1 MGGKKSSDY
10 WPGNIAGQGAHF
22 QGADLA
28 GKQTFSRGHSFQLP
42 SSSPPGTQPLTRS
55 PAHWPSPPF
64 PEPAPRDL
72 AGTGPRGGLVLTSF
86 PPLAYDRGAPR
97 PPGARGCKE
106 RRTPTWSESHAA
118 SGRPE
123 SPLQVPAP
131 AAVPSQAR
139 PPRRPTR
146 GPPLPPDG
154 REGPASPKEVSGEET
169 GTHLP
174 GGGAAPAELG
184 SAGSAR
190 LGRSDST
197 RRPQP
202 SRAEAPAAATRGG
215 ASETWTRSSPV
226 SRVPLDAP
234 ACLFLRGSSSG
245 LHLSLIGPG

>member
-1 MGGKKSSDY
+1 MGGKKSSAY
-10 WPGNIAGQGAHF
+10 WLGNIAGQGAHF

-123 SPLQVPAP
+123 SPPPGPGSRRGPQPGQAAPAPHPRPAP
-131 AAVPSQAR
+131 AA
-139 PPRRPTR
+139 
-146 GPPLPPDG
+146 G
-154 REGPASPKEVSGEET
+154 REGGT
-169 GTHLP
+169 GF
-174 GGGAAPAELG
+174 
-184 SAGSAR
+184 S
-190 LGRSDST
+190 
-197 RRPQP
+197 
-202 SRAEAPAAATRGG
+202 
-215 ASETWTRSSPV
+215 
-226 SRVPLDAP
+226 
-234 ACLFLRGSSSG
+234 
-245 LHLSLIGPG
+245 